1 MDMKL
6 IVIAAVG
13 VIVSQTSM
21 PMVAKG
27 QGYGLHESNGLVAE
41 VRRATSDFQEVAAAT
56 EAGYAPATGCVSGPQ
71 AGAMGV
77 HFANVSLIG
86 DGLLEAGRPELLMYE
101 KRNGRMRLVGVE
113 YLVLADAWHANNA
126 APPVLNGQ
134 HFHYVGSP
142 NRYGLP
148 PFYELHVWAWL
159 DNPSGTFADWNPRV
173 SCDEYAT
180 GG

>member
-6 IVIAAVG
+6 MVIAAVG
-13 VIVSQTSM
+13 VIVSQTSA
-21 PMVAKG
+21 PIVARG
-27 QGYGLHESNGLVAE
+27 QGHGPHASSGLVAE
-41 VRRATSDFQEVAAAT
+41 VRRATSDFQDIAVAT

-77 HFANVSLIG
+77 HFANVGLIG

-113 YLVLADAWHANNA
+113 YLVLADAWHTNNA
-126 APPVLNGQ
+126 APPVLDGQ

-173 SCDEYAT
+173 SCDEYST